1 MKTQDLVG
9 ICMAA
14 LLAFLVPALP
24 AHAAG
29 RCDELWAAAM
39 DDNVA
44 KITELTK
51 AGVGVNCR
59 DPQTA
64 QTPLMAAAGNGKVES
79 VKLLLSLG
87 ADPNVKSAQGD
98 TALDMAR
105 DRQKAFSKIPNLA
118 ELAKRQQQVIGLLE
132 PRTTGGS
139 GQQAER
145 KPLEVKPA
153 DPDMVAKL
161 KLQSA
166 GAAVMGG
173 LYKDALRYLTEV
185 QGMTGVSEVNRA
197 KAWAMTGD
205 VSMRTK
211 DWPQAKGACEK
222 VLTMS
227 NADLDDK
234 DSCKEHLKTL
244 RKYYPELFK

>member
-1 MKTQDLVG
+1 MKKQILIG

-14 LLAFLVPALP
+14 LLTFLALVLP
-24 AHAAG
+24 VCAAG

-39 DDNVA
+39 DGNVDR
-44 KITELTK
+44 ITNLTK

-59 DPQTA
+59 DSQTA

-87 ADPNVKSAQGD
+87 ADPNVKSVNGD

-105 DRQKAFSKIPNLA
+105 DHEKAFSKIPNLV
-118 ELAKRQQQVIGLLE
+118 ELAKRQQQVISLLE
-132 PRTTGGS
+132 PVTTGGS
-139 GQQAER
+139 GRQTER

-153 DPDMVAKL
+153 DPDIIAKM
-161 KLQSA
+161 KLQTA

-173 LYKDALRYLTEV
+173 LYKDATQSLTEV
-185 QGMTGVSEVNRA
+185 LGMNGVSEVNRA

-211 DWPQAKGACEK
+211 DWSQAKRACEK
-222 VLTMS
+222 VLDMTK
-227 NADLDDK
+227 ADPDDK

-244 RKYYPELFK
+244 RKYNPELFK